1 MVSSVSNSFWFH
13 LKRPQIGFGKEVESG
28 EWCTL
33 YSTVERER
41 EWCRGERERET
52 WKWPQIELNQNGH
65 VCIFANIYYWVNLHV
80 AILIDFSFR
89 DNRKILL
96 NFGEYIIVPT
106 LFAKDANLNLAE
118 TSTAINTTTALNANV
133 K

>member
-13 LKRPQIGFGKEVESG
+13 LKRPQIGFGKQVESG
-28 EWCTL
+28 
-33 YSTVERER
+33 V
-41 EWCRGERERET
+41 GERERDT

-96 NFGEYIIVPT
+96 NFGEYIIVST
-106 LFAKDANLNLAE
+106 LFAKDTNLNLAE